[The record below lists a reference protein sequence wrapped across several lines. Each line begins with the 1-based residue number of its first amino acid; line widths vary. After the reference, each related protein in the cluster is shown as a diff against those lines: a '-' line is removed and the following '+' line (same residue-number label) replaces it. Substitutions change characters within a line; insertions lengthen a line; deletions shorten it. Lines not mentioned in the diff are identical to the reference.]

1 MNYVVDSVEFEVR
14 WSTMLFDVSVI
25 STVLLLYALYVV
37 LFLYSIHTLRRRIPG
52 GKILLVTAWTMFVLA
67 TCSTVNLSIA
77 TGISMRTVYLLVQ
90 GSRDTPAQL
99 VRVYHALVLVQD
111 IILAMNN
118 LVTDLLFLYRCYLI
132 WGSRRRILVLPG
144 MFIFATVVVGSITG
158 LEYAGSITSNSSI
171 DRRVPVGMA
180 GITNILLMCLTAGRI
195 WYIRRQTRPLTG
207 QSSQKRY
214 GTAIAII
221 FESGVLYSLCVI
233 IYVIST
239 SINSASASVSLPQQ
253 THASRTIFK
262 GVAWAMVQIG
272 VNIVPTLILVRVG
285 LGRSTENTL
294 PTTLGSNFKV

>member
-1 MNYVVDSVEFEVR
+1 VNNCPHDSRSLTFNPG
-14 WSTMLFDVSVI
+14 S
-25 STVLLLYALYVV
+25 ALYVI

-77 TGISMRTVYLLVQ
+77 TGISMRAVYLLVQ

-99 VRVYHALVLVQD
+99 GRVYHALVLVQD

-195 WYIRRQTRPLTG
+195 WYIRRQTRPLTE

-239 SINSASASVSLPQQ
+239 SINSTSASASLPQQ
-253 THASRTIFK
+253 TYASRTIFK

-294 PTTLGSNFKV
+294 PTTLASNFKV